1 MRVNNKTHSGH
12 RKRHGVH
19 QKRTKHFLKVYT
31 PYLPLTIFVS
41 LSLFLSSIPTKS
53 SNTSKLKD
61 RAVLAYATEMSISGL
76 FSATN
81 QQRSANGI
89 ASYSINSKLNS
100 AAQAKA
106 NDMVNRDYWA
116 HNTPDGQAP
125 WVFITN
131 AGYSYS
137 RAGENLAYGYSSS
150 STTVDG
156 WMGSQSHKDNLLN
169 SNYTEVGF
177 GIANAPNYT
186 GDPTKGPPAPQT
198 VVVAMYATPYSVSNN
213 TTNTTP
219 KITQTPPANIKTN
232 PTPPPAS
239 TPVSSSVSEPKQEEP
254 KNTIVST
261 LNTDN
266 TPSSS
271 GVIESK
277 SVNRL
282 DILTNNKLPWL
293 GSFLIIFSV
302 IGGFIVLTKH
312 GLAFQRLILQG
323 ERYVLKHTLFDLTII
338 SMIVFS
344 VIASKT
350 VGVIL

>member
-1 MRVNNKTHSGH
+1 MRVDKKTHSGH
-12 RKRHGVH
+12 RKRQGVH

-53 SNTSKLKD
+53 SNTNKIKD
-61 RAVLAYATEMSISGL
+61 QAVLAYATEMSVAGL
-76 FSATN
+76 LSATN

-89 ASYSINSKLNS
+89 ASYVINSKLNS

-106 NDMVNRDYWA
+106 NDMVSRDYWA

-137 RAGENLAYGYSSS
+137 KAGENLAYGYSSS

-169 SNYTEVGF
+169 SGYTEVGF

-198 VVVAMYATPYSVSNN
+198 VVVAMYASPYAVSNN
-213 TTNTTP
+213 TTKTAP
-219 KITQTPPANIKTN
+219 KITQTPQANTKTTPAQPTAN
-232 PTPPPAS
+232 P
-239 TPVSSSVSEPKQEEP
+239 PVSSSDSEQKQEEP
-254 KNTIVST
+254 SNNIVST
-261 LNTDN
+261 QNTDN
-266 TPSSS
+266 TPTSS

-282 DILTNNKLPWL
+282 DILTSNKLPWL
-293 GSFLIIFSV
+293 GSFLLIFSV

-323 ERYVLKHTLFDLTII
+323 ERYVLKHTLFDLTIV
-338 SMIVFS
+338 SMIVFY
-344 VIASKT
+344 VIASRT